1 MKKVNLWVVAC
12 AVLCVCSIARA
23 AAAQDYRQTV
33 VVTAAAT
40 PVELGSVTRTLD
52 VITRDQIAQLPV
64 SSVADVLRLAASID
78 VRARGERGVQ
88 SDFVARGANFG
99 QMLVLVD
106 GVRLND
112 VQSGHHNGDIP
123 VPLDAI
129 DRIEILYGPGSSL
142 FGADAFGGTVN
153 IITRRGGTAAP
164 SVTVRGGSWR
174 YVGGDGEAAVQ
185 RGTVSEA
192 IAASADRSSGFMF
205 DRDYRTTLLRSR
217 TGFGDHSDV
226 SVAFLAKE
234 FGANNFYGGNAPSR
248 EWTNQTL
255 ISATHRIGTAAG
267 WTFDTEGSY
276 RTHGDHF
283 IFDELRPD
291 LSDNTHRT
299 HSVIGSLTASRRV
312 LRSGSLAVG
321 AEGGAD
327 WIRSTNLGDHSLNRV
342 SGYGEWRQ
350 ALTAHAQFDASLRVD
365 DYSEFGASWSPSA
378 GIGWWPASGVRLRA
392 STGRAFRVPTFTE
405 RYYHDPANLARPEVG
420 PEHAW
425 SGEGGVDVFLA
436 NGWMLGATLFG
447 RADHDVIDWLRPT
460 VADIWRTYN
469 IRDVDTKGVELEAR
483 RTFRSGAFVQA
494 GYTRLYQNATP
505 VNQLSK
511 YVLDYAPHSFVASAS
526 VPVVEKVRVAPR
538 VEYRRRVRSTGQ
550 SDYVLL
556 DARVSRRVG
565 SMLDVYVEGTNLF
578 NVKYQEIAGVDMPGT
593 AITVALSVVP
603 R

>member
-1 MKKVNLWVVAC
+1 MKTGRVWAVVALTWAFC
-12 AVLCVCSIARA
+12 AAGGTA
-23 AAAQDYRQTV
+23 TAQEYRQTV
-33 VVTAAAT
+33 VVTAAET
-40 PVELGSVTRTLD
+40 PVELGSVTRTLEI
-52 VITRDQIAQLPV
+52 ITRDQIAQLPV
-64 SSVADVLRLAASID
+64 YSVADVLRLAASVD

-88 SDFVARGANFG
+88 SDFNVRGAGFG

-153 IITRRGGTAAP
+153 IITRRVSARPSLTLRAGSRGYAGGE
-164 SVTVRGGSWR
+164 
-174 YVGGDGEAAVQ
+174 GEASVQ
-185 RGTVSEA
+185 RGAVSESF
-192 IAASADRSSGFMF
+192 AASADRSGGFMF
-205 DRDYRTTLLRSR
+205 DRDYRTTVLRSR
-217 TGFGDHSDV
+217 TAIGEHSDI

-255 ISATHRIGTAAG
+255 ISGTHRVGVVSG
-267 WTFDTEGSY
+267 WTLDAQASY

-283 IFDELRPD
+283 VFNELNPP

-299 HSVIGSLTASRRV
+299 HTGLGSFIASKNVIKSASLT
-312 LRSGSLAVG
+312 LG

-327 WIRSTNLGDHSLNRV
+327 RIHSTNLGNHALNRV
-342 SGYGEWRQ
+342 SGFGEWRQ
-350 ALTAHAQFDASLRVD
+350 ALTPHAQFDASLRVD
-365 DYSEFGASWSPSA
+365 DYSEFGSSWSPSA
-378 GIGWWPASGVRLRA
+378 GVGWWPVSIVRLRA
-392 STGRAFRVPTFTE
+392 SGGRAFRVPTFTE
-405 RYYHDPANLARPEVG
+405 RFYHDPANLASPGVG

-425 SGEGGVDVFLA
+425 SADGGVDLFVS
-436 NGWMLGATLFG
+436 NGWMLQATLFG

-469 IRDVDTKGVELEAR
+469 IRDVDTKGVELGAR
-483 RTFRSGAFVQA
+483 RTFGNGAFAQA
-494 GYTRLYQNATP
+494 AYTRLGLSATP
-505 VNQLSK
+505 VQQLSK
-511 YVLDYAPHSFVASAS
+511 YVLDYAPHSLVAAAS
-526 VPVVEKVRVAPR
+526 LPIVEKVRVAPR

-556 DARVSRRVG
+556 DARVSRRFG
-565 SMLDVYVEGTNLF
+565 SMFDGFIEGTNLF
-578 NVKYQEIAGVDMPGT
+578 NVAYQEVAGVAMPG
-593 AITVALSVVP
+593 AAVTVGLSVLP